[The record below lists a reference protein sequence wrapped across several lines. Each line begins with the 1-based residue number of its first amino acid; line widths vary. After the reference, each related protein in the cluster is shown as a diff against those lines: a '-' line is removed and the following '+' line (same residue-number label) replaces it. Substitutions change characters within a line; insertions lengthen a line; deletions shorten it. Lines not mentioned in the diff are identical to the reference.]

1 MLHLEIM
8 ITIFIIN
15 TLVTEKMRV
24 NEFYTLTA
32 YLPDHGEIIV
42 VLAVDEIFQ
51 LNLNSS
57 LNFLTSV

>member
-51 LNLNSS
+51 LNLHSS